1 MTGNRSLYE
10 VLGLDSTAT
19 QAAIRKSYLKLAVLL
34 HPDKNPGDETANE
47 RFQTLA
53 RVYAVLGDEERRKLY
68 DETGVAD
75 DLENP
80 SAGSFEDLFEFYR
93 SMYKEVTEQ
102 DLDDFEAKYRGSEE
116 EKADVLKYYDQ
127 FSGDMDKVLAWVM
140 CSDPG
145 HDAHRF
151 ADIIADGL
159 RASGEAP
166 SKKFAAWEK
175 KMRRRKAP
183 DLATSVAKG
192 GGSKKEKTKGNTS
205 DLVALIR
212 SRRSGGPSFIDA
224 LASKYGV
231 NPSGDPEPSEE
242 EFAAAAARHRDRAAG
257 QGFRGAA
264 KKRQKAG

>member
-1 MTGNRSLYE
+1 M
-10 VLGLDSTAT
+10 
-19 QAAIRKSYLKLAVLL
+19 Q
-34 HPDKNPGDETANE
+34 
-47 RFQTLA
+47 
-53 RVYAVLGDEERRKLY
+53 
-68 DETGVAD
+68 
-75 DLENP
+75 
-80 SAGSFEDLFEFYR
+80 
-93 SMYKEVTEQ
+93 VTEQ

-127 FSGDMDKVLAWVM
+127 FSGDMDKVCWFLSEAMDAGSFWKRRVAWASLDWLAITNLPFLIVDSLRSPHLHPRQVFAWVM

-175 KMRRRKAP
+175 KVRRRKAP

-212 SRRSGGPSFIDA
+212 
-224 LASKYGV
+224 
-231 NPSGDPEPSEE
+231 
-242 EFAAAAARHRDRAAG
+242 
-257 QGFRGAA
+257 
-264 KKRQKAG
+264 

>member
-53 RVYAVLGDEERRKLY
+53 RVYAVLGDEERYVK
-68 DETGVAD
+68 
-75 DLENP
+75 
-80 SAGSFEDLFEFYR
+80 
-93 SMYKEVTEQ
+93 VTEQ

-175 KMRRRKAP
+175 KVRRRKAP

-242 EFAAAAARHRDRAAG
+242 EFAAAAARHRDRSAG